1 MATRENQGL
10 QIALIA
16 SVILVVFLAVLSYYF
31 WSQFSEARTARDAME
46 SRLNTAM
53 GEQRTTLT
61 EYNQVK
67 TWLGLT
73 GDTQLP
79 EINSSYQN
87 ALTLFGDNWPAE
99 KRGLFDLI
107 DYLVSEIQTRNT
119 QLSEAHSAQEDLRA
133 EKDTVKQR
141 ETKRSKEYEDAQ
153 KAAADDLQVVREST
167 GREIERTNSEK
178 GQIAGDLQK
187 KDDELAKLTTQSEK
201 AIDKL
206 DKQLR
211 FLQLDNERLQSTI
224 DNMSTVNTNSPHG
237 KIVMINQR
245 KRVAYLDLGTEHGLR
260 PQITFTVFNEDEST
274 LEENVVK
281 GSVEVIRVINERLSE
296 ARIVDEDISDLMV
309 PGDKIWSPVW
319 KPGSR
324 LRFALVGTFDTDGDG
339 KSDLRQLR
347 NLITLNGGLIDA
359 ETDEDGNVTG
369 QVSLETRYLVMG
381 DAPNEE
387 SGDAVQTSWEKLT
400 TDANRYSVEP
410 IGVDELLRLMGWHHT
425 GQAEQIG
432 KSRRVDLSDKKGSEF
447 RERRP
452 PAAE

>member
-16 SVILVVFLAVLSYYF
+16 SVILVVFLLVLSYYF

-87 ALTLFGDNWPAE
+87 ALTLFGDNWPTE

-119 QLSEAHSAQEDLRA
+119 QLSEAHSLQEELRV

-178 GQIAGDLQK
+178 GQIAGALQK
-187 KDDELAKLTTQSEK
+187 KDDEIAKLTTQSEK

-237 KIVMINQR
+237 KIVMVNQR
-245 KRVAYLDLGTEHGLR
+245 KRVAYLNLGTEHGLR

-274 LEENVVK
+274 IEENVVK
-281 GSVEVIRVINERLSE
+281 GSVEVIRVISGRLSE
-296 ARIVDEDISDLMV
+296 ARIVDENISNLMV
-309 PGDKIWSPVW
+309 PGDNIYSPVW
-319 KPGSR
+319 SPGGR
-324 LRFALVGTFDTDGDG
+324 IRFALVGTFDTNGDG

-432 KSRRVDLSDKKGSEF
+432 KSRRVDLSDKKDSGF